1 MKEGFQDDLMFKIKG
16 HTYKDI
22 VLQSLLLPA
31 LSVEHEDFALPQRGT
46 RGQSSTANAVEIPWH
61 LIHS

>member
-1 MKEGFQDDLMFKIKG
+1 MKGGFQDDLMFKIKG

-31 LSVEHEDFALPQRGT
+31 PAVEREDFALPQRGT
-46 RGQSSTANAVEIPWH
+46 RGQSSTANAVKYPGI
-61 LIHS
+61 